1 MKKIV
6 LLTLVTLVSNSYAIE
21 QLRYPY
27 SLPSLGY
34 PYNALQPYIDEQT
47 MYIHLHN
54 HHQGYIDK
62 LNKALESHPILQ
74 KLTLKELL
82 HITLKQS
89 KKIRASIE
97 DNGGGH
103 YNHSLFWLMMSPQK
117 TEPTGSLLAAIQKSF
132 KSLDIFK
139 KNFTLAAVSVFGSGW
154 VWLCVDKK
162 KRLIITTTSNQ
173 NSPITYGLTPIL
185 GLDVWEH
192 AYYLKY
198 KNKRSDYIDSWWN
211 VVNWPYVQERYD
223 EALRA

>member
-1 MKKIV
+1 MKKIM
-6 LLTLVTLVSNSYAIE
+6 LLSVIALFSNLCAVE

-27 SLPSLGY
+27 TLPSLGY
-34 PYNALQPYIDEQT
+34 SYGALQPSIDEQT
-47 MYIHLHN
+47 MHIHLNN

-62 LNKALESHPILQ
+62 LNKTLESHPTLQ

-82 HITLKQS
+82 LIAHQQP
-89 KKIRASIE
+89 KKIRLSIE

-117 TEPTGSLLAAIQKSF
+117 TEPTGSLLTALQKSF
-132 KSLDIFK
+132 KSLATFK
-139 KNFTLAAVSVFGSGW
+139 QKFTQAAVSIFGSGW
-154 VWLCVDKK
+154 AWLCVNKK
-162 KRLIITTTSNQ
+162 KRLVIITTSNQ
-173 NSPITYGLTPIL
+173 NSPVTHGLIPIL

-198 KNKRSDYIDSWWN
+198 KNKRADYIDAWWN
-211 VVNWPYVQERYD
+211 VVNWSYVQERYD

>member
-1 MKKIV
+1 MK
-6 LLTLVTLVSNSYAIE
+6 
-21 QLRYPY
+21 
-27 SLPSLGY
+27 
-34 PYNALQPYIDEQT
+34 
-47 MYIHLHN
+47 IHLHN

-62 LNKALESHPILQ
+62 LNSALESHPALQ

-82 HITLKQS
+82 HASHLQP
-89 KKIRASIE
+89 KKIREKIA

-117 TEPTGSLLAAIQKSF
+117 TEPTGSLLAALQKTF
-132 KSLDIFK
+132 KSVDAFK
-139 KNFTLAAVSVFGSGW
+139 QKFTQAAISVFGSGW
-154 VWLCVDKK
+154 AWLCLDKK

-173 NSPITYGLTPIL
+173 NAPLNHGLIPLL

-198 KNKRSDYIDSWWN
+198 KNKRAEYIDAWWH
-211 VVNWPYVQERYD
+211 VINWPYVQERYD